1 MSGLSIETIKVIV
14 GGLLL
19 EQAPKAILLS
29 DSQLENYYEPALQN
43 FKDFY
48 QLEHKSAF
56 EPPADFKQLVMDH
69 VRRYLDHN
77 RMRTEI

>member
-1 MSGLSIETIKVIV
+1 MSRAMLNSMVVVV

-29 DSQLENYYEPALQN
+29 DAQLEDYYEPALQN
-43 FKDFY
+43 FKDIF
-48 QLEHKSAF
+48 LEGF

-69 VRRYLDHN
+69 VRRYLDQR
-77 RMRTEI
+77 RMRFNL